1 MSACSRREALA
12 GLGRAALAA
21 IGTPLAAARAEG
33 SDVPAAR
40 GRVLGHPRSR
50 FPLSLFAAPAPA
62 AALDAAVRDAA
73 DEWNAVFRETFGV
86 AAFTW
91 QEREAA
97 AQVVLRFQPPDPAGR
112 LMGETRLDA
121 DDGGVL
127 RVPVEVTLHEPI
139 ARGQTPAERLVF
151 QIAAHELGHALGL
164 PHLNE
169 PASLMCCD
177 RGALDFG
184 NAAVRDA
191 YIAARRQPSVR
202 TAGAQLAAHY
212 RQFWGLAPR

>member
-1 MSACSRREALA
+1 MSAWSRREALA
-12 GLGRAALAA
+12 GLGRAVLALGAA
-21 IGTPLAAARAEG
+21 RAAARAEA

-40 GRVLGHPRSR
+40 GRLLGHPRSR
-50 FPLSLFAAPAPA
+50 FPLPLFAAPAPEA
-62 AALDAAVRDAA
+62 PLDAALRDAV
-73 DEWNAVFRETFGV
+73 DEWNALFRQTLGV
-86 AAFTW
+86 AAFAW

-97 AQVVLRFQPPDPAGR
+97 AQVILRFAPPDPAGR

-121 DDGGVL
+121 DDAGTL
-127 RVPVEVTLHEPI
+127 RVPVEITVHEPV
-139 ARGQTPAERLVF
+139 ARGQTPAGRLLF

-191 YIAARRQPSVR
+191 YIAARRQPTVQ
-202 TAGAQLAAHY
+202 TAAAQLAAHY